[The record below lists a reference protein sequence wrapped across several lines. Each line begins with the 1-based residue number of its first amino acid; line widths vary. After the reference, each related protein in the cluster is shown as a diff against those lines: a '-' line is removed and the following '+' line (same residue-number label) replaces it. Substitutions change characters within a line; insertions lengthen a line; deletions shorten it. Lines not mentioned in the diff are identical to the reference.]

1 MNVRARTVGRPAFKN
16 ARSSDPETQL
26 AEEVT
31 SLLHEVHRS
40 LREEYFRQ
48 AKGTSLA
55 RTFQYMPVLREV
67 ARQPGITINELARVL
82 HLPKSHVSVMMA
94 RLVELGI
101 VRKERDERDNRLV
114 RLRLTPQGCRR
125 AESWRAANRRALVR
139 TLQPL
144 SDDQLALILN
154 GLQLL
159 LSVLHRHER
168 NAC

>member
-1 MNVRARTVGRPAFKN
+1 VNVRSRTVVRPAFEN
-16 ARSSDPETQL
+16 PRSSDPEARL

-31 SLLHEVHRS
+31 SLLRQVHRA

-48 AKGTSLA
+48 AKGTSMA
-55 RTFQYMPVLREV
+55 RALQYMPVLREV
-67 ARQPGITINELARVL
+67 ARQPGITINELARVS

-101 VRKERDERDNRLV
+101 IRKERDERDNRLV
-114 RLRLTPQGCRR
+114 RLRLTPRGCRR
-125 AESWRAANRRALVR
+125 AESWRAANRRTLVR

-159 LSVLHRHER
+159 LSALQRHER